1 MTMNRDTDLLM
12 DKWHKTPN
20 AIIDSIVGTHISAS
34 AGWIVMTVIRHTDGF
49 GRDSTA
55 IPTSVFMRVL
65 GTERA
70 KTAYNSI
77 NEAIDSGLIT
87 VVKKNGKVSEYSIN
101 KKRPIWYGVDELKES
116 KPVAQNATTQPVAKS
131 ATSGEKAHKP
141 VAQNATAT
149 SGEKRHTYKDNN
161 KDNLNTKDIKEKNK
175 KENSPKTQSSKS
187 ENFNPLNF
195 EIPSYVNPELWK
207 SYHEMRKAKG
217 KKLIATENAC
227 QLIIKDFEAW
237 HENGLDVNESLE
249 KSIKS
254 SWTGVFEPKRRINQ
268 SQNLNQGF
276 NHANHQPSNQPQ
288 QFDTST
294 TFGYASKLTADAQ
307 AYYAQQAAQQRT
319 DGSNPVDV
327 HCMES
332 TF

>member
-1 MTMNRDTDLLM
+1 MTMNRDMDLLM
-12 DKWHKTPN
+12 NKWHKTPN
-20 AIIDSIVGTHISAS
+20 AVIDSIVGTHITAS

-70 KTAYNSI
+70 KTAYKYI
-77 NEAIDSGLIT
+77 NEAIDSGLIA

-101 KKRPIWYGVDELKES
+101 KKCPIWYGVDELKES
-116 KPVAQNATTQPVAKS
+116 KPVAQNATTKPVAES
-131 ATSGEKAHKP
+131 ATSGEKVHKP

-175 KENSPKTQSSKS
+175 KENSLKTQSSKS
-187 ENFNPLNF
+187 ENFDPLNF

-207 SYHEMRKAKG
+207 SYHEMRKGKG

-237 HENGLDVNESLE
+237 HENDLDVNESLE

-268 SQNLNQGF
+268 PQNLNQG
-276 NHANHQPSNQPQ
+276 NHSAINQP
-288 QFDTST
+288 
-294 TFGYASKLTADAQ
+294 TFGKSAAELYAEKLYADLANTYPDEF
-307 AYYAQQAAQQRT
+307 A
-319 DGSNPVDV
+319 PVAPTGVCYD
-327 HCMES
+327 H
-332 TF
+332 